1 MSEKDLD
8 ECKECSRL
16 LTERTKL
23 YVQWLEARGEL
34 AQTPKTSPN
43 YHQRVVEEKEAA
55 GRWLH
60 VGKVIDQQA
69 NEHPSHENSNRDTIT
84 LNALFRYAA
93 RLNLA
98 IQT

>member
-1 MSEKDLD
+1 MSEKDLN

-23 YVQWLEARGEL
+23 YVQWLETRGEL

-60 VGKVIDQQA
+60 VGKVIAQHA
-69 NEHPSHENSNRDTIT
+69 TEHRSRENSN
-84 LNALFRYAA
+84 
-93 RLNLA
+93 
-98 IQT
+98 